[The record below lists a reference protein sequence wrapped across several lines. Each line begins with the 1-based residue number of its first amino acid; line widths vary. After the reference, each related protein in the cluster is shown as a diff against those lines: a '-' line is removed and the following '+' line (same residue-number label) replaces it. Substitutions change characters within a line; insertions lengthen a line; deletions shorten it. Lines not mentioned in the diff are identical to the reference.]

1 MNILILGGTGYVGGI
16 LKGILSSKGHNIE
29 IVGQSTKKNYKI
41 GEEFDESNLENID
54 YLFYLSWMQDT
65 TNKNYQKLNISS
77 LKDILEKCN
86 RNKIKLI
93 FFSTFY
99 ASEDSRSMYNKTKAM
114 CEKMV
119 ISNHQK
125 VVRLGSVIVDGYKL
139 EGFYGKLKNFS
150 QKYKIFPVILP
161 NKKLFFKTNL
171 NELSKFSDNFDN
183 LSDDL
188 NFFCSKKPLYLI
200 EILNIDKNNV
210 RLIPVPWYLIFFLI
224 KFSELIKL
232 NIKFRSDSVLSI
244 WGEDI

>member
-1 MNILILGGTGYVGGI
+1 M
-16 LKGILSSKGHNIE
+16 
-29 IVGQSTKKNYKI
+29 
-41 GEEFDESNLENID
+41 
-54 YLFYLSWMQDT
+54 
-65 TNKNYQKLNISS
+65 
-77 LKDILEKCN
+77 
-86 RNKIKLI
+86 
-93 FFSTFY
+93 
-99 ASEDSRSMYNKTKAM
+99 
-114 CEKMV
+114 
-119 ISNHQK
+119 
-125 VVRLGSVIVDGYKL
+125 
-139 EGFYGKLKNFS
+139 KNFS

-188 NFFCSKKPLYLI
+188 NFFCSKKPLDLI
-200 EILNIDKNNV
+200 EILNIDKNDV